1 MWLTYRLI
9 NLAKLTIAQFLNR
22 VYYYYNADG
31 LSAFYERTEMS
42 IFEML
47 YKTEKQMAK
56 RKSTNLNKVKN
67 QTSFLEKHLRGTG
80 RTISVAQAQANY
92 GIAKLTARISELRA
106 AGLNIQT
113 VTNSSGNTA
122 YRMSA
127 RDVNGSRAKMF
138 TAN

>member
-1 MWLTYRLI
+1 
-9 NLAKLTIAQFLNR
+9 
-22 VYYYYNADG
+22 
-31 LSAFYERTEMS
+31 MS

-47 YKTEKQMAK
+47 FKTEKQMAK

-92 GIAKLTARISELRA
+92 GIAKLTARISELRS
-106 AGLNIQT
+106 AGLVVKTI
-113 VTNSSGNTA
+113 TNTSGNTA
-122 YRMSA
+122 YKISA

>member
-9 NLAKLTIAQFLNR
+9 NLVKLTIAQFLNR

-47 YKTEKQMAK
+47 FKTEKQMAK

-92 GIAKLTARISELRA
+92 GIEKLTARISELRS

-113 VTNSSGNTA
+113 VVNSSGNTA

-138 TAN
+138 TSN

>member
-1 MWLTYRLI
+1 
-9 NLAKLTIAQFLNR
+9 
-22 VYYYYNADG
+22 
-31 LSAFYERTEMS
+31 MS

-47 YKTEKQMAK
+47 FKTEKQMAK

-67 QTSFLEKHLRGTG
+67 QASFLEKHLRGTG